1 MEETHTAHTGEE
13 DEEITQEDTWH
24 VISAFFEE
32 KGLVRQQL
40 ESFDDFLQYKMQD
53 IVDEDPTIVLT
64 PEAQHMPGQTA
75 AQTQVSYAF
84 TCAFV
89 LQLQLRYEIQFNQV
103 WLSKTNVSEPDSSV
117 QELYPQ
123 EARLRNL
130 TYVARIAPLFFFFE
144 FIADCA
150 IISYASGLYIDISKT
165 TIQHNPSGA
174 PIEDKED
181 YPRVPIGRVR
191 ASH

>member
-1 MEETHTAHTGEE
+1 MLLRGVNESHKCSHLHDYKVESFALALSGFLTPARPAHLSESEGATWESERMMEETHTAHTGEE
-13 DEEITQEDTWH
+13 DEEITQEDSWH

-130 TYVARIAPLFFFFE
+130 TYV
-144 FIADCA
+144 C
-150 IISYASGLYIDISKT
+150 
-165 TIQHNPSGA
+165 PS
-174 PIEDKED
+174 
-181 YPRVPIGRVR
+181 R
-191 ASH
+191 ATSHR